1 MLGKVQ
7 DLYNTGAMIKV
18 CDSADIPWCALPL
31 AFWSRPIG

>member
-18 CDSADIPWCALPL
+18 CASADVARCALPL
-31 AFWSRPIG
+31 P